1 MGWFWPSC
9 LRPRSSP
16 LAHLV
21 VVLYTRPGCH
31 LCDDAKALLTER
43 KSHWG
48 FQLQVTNID
57 ADPQLAQRYGECVPV
72 VAVDG
77 KVRFRGRVD
86 RALFERLMVGEVSRS
101 AGQASRRG

>member
-1 MGWFWPSC
+1 MVWFWPSC

-43 KSHWG
+43 KCYWG
-48 FQLQVTNID
+48 FQLQETNID
-57 ADPQLAQRYGECVPV
+57 ADQQLKQRYGECVPV

-77 KVRFRGRVD
+77 KVRFRGRVE
-86 RALFERLMVGEVSRS
+86 RALFERLMVGEAARS
-101 AGQASRRG
+101 AARRG